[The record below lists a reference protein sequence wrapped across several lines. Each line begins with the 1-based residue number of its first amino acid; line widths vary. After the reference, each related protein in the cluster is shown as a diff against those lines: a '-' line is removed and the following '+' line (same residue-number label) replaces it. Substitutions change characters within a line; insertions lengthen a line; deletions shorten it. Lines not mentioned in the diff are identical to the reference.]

1 MRLLQLAKGL
11 GALLGVVKPLN
22 TSPPPVPQFA
32 PVPAAW
38 SDPAQYAAT
47 RLPVDEAST
56 LPGAVYHDRAFFDL
70 YTGMAGRLVAECLAM
85 VKERFPKTARQCALE
100 PDGVQSPPQAPERAA
115 QRPGVH
121 REAGRLDR
129 QERPDGRARVLALYT
144 WPIQLA
150 LVAIVL
156 SCSVL

>member
-47 RLPVDEAST
+47 RLPVDEA
-56 LPGAVYHDRAFFDL
+56 PQ
-70 YTGMAGRLVAECLAM
+70 RLRTE
-85 VKERFPKTARQCALE
+85 
-100 PDGVQSPPQAPERAA
+100 
-115 QRPGVH
+115 
-121 REAGRLDR
+121 RLDL
-129 QERPDGRARVLALYT
+129 EDPVLG
-144 WPIQLA
+144 PVQG
-150 LVAIVL
+150 L
-156 SCSVL
+156 S